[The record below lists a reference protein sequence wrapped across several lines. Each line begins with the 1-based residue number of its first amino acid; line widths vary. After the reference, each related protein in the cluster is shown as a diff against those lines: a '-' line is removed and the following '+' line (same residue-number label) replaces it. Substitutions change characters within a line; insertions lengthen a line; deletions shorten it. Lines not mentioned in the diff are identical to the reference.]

1 MPARLPQHLRPFG
14 TKWKSPVRDTMSP
27 LTHPPEPF
35 RRPSRPAEA
44 SSSSSFGNGSARR
57 SPAYTGSAAIGIAPL
72 HKSNLVPVFS
82 ADEAAEIARMR
93 R

>member
-1 MPARLPQHLRPFG
+1 MPKSSFDFRPFG
-14 TKWKSPVRDTMSP
+14 TKWKSPVVDVLSH
-27 LTHPPEPF
+27 LTHPPAPF
-35 RRPSRPAEA
+35 RRESRPAGA
-44 SSSSSFGNGSARR
+44 TSSSSFGNG
-57 SPAYTGSAAIGIAPL
+57 AAKASHTYSGTAALGIAPL